1 MADIQ
6 KNWSSSLE
14 KKKYS
19 FAMMDLDNFKN
30 VNDTYGHKK
39 GDLVLKETAKIIMEN
54 IREND
59 IASRYGGE
67 EFLIIFNADI
77 DAAFQIAE
85 RIRKRIEEEILARTD
100 VYITIS
106 GGVVELTKEK
116 QDVIREADQ
125 LLYKAK
131 RTGKNK
137 MVI

>member
-1 MADIQ
+1 
-6 KNWSSSLE
+6 
-14 KKKYS
+14 
-19 FAMMDLDNFKN
+19 MMDLDNFKN